1 MPCFFISLTGTALAA
16 GRAPAVDGKIT
27 YKLQKTEQ
35 SDFFI
40 ERPKNKTYKNLKL
53 EPTSLNNNVFLFVGR
68 RQTL

>member
-1 MPCFFISLTGTALAA
+1 MNE
-16 GRAPAVDGKIT
+16 KIT

-53 EPTSLNNNVFLFVGR
+53 EPTSLNNNVFCLLVDARHSKAALFVIYFKEEPSF
-68 RQTL
+68 

>member
-1 MPCFFISLTGTALAA
+1 MFKDYQVFSMN
-16 GRAPAVDGKIT
+16 GKIN

-40 ERPKNKTYKNLKL
+40 ERPTNKTYKNLKL

>member
-1 MPCFFISLTGTALAA
+1 MFKDYQVFSMN
-16 GRAPAVDGKIT
+16 GKIT

-53 EPTSLNNNVFLFVGR
+53 EPTSLNNNVGR

>member
-1 MPCFFISLTGTALAA
+1 MFKDYQVFSMNE
-16 GRAPAVDGKIT
+16 KIT

-40 ERPKNKTYKNLKL
+40 ERPTNKTYKNLKL
-53 EPTSLNNNVFLFVGR
+53 EPTSLNNNVFLLVGR